1 MKLSRNGIIIKIV
14 IIRRFFINF
23 FKTKESIGTALTMAI
38 DPRTRAIFAV
48 FDPMAFPTAKFDSL
62 LIAATIDTKISGAE
76 VANATIVKPITI
88 IGILRIL
95 AIEVEPSTKKSDPR
109 INKYIPIESK
119 IRDVIINLVLLKL
132 IEHIR

>member
-1 MKLSRNGIIIKIV
+1 
-14 IIRRFFINF
+14 
-23 FKTKESIGTALTMAI
+23 
-38 DPRTRAIFAV
+38 
-48 FDPMAFPTAKFDSL
+48 MAFPTAKFDSL